1 MSGQFWAD
9 RRGNFATIT
18 ALLAIVLILLVGA
31 AIDLAR
37 QHNAS
42 VHIQALADAAALK
55 MAIAPEQE
63 FDALR
68 QIGDQSLATNLSRRT
83 LPAVNV
89 ERLDTSREQID
100 LQLSG
105 SIQTVFMGIAGYE
118 TMDVNA
124 RAIAKREIRGTVEVA
139 LVLDNTYSMI
149 GPGTSGEKIAS
160 LKAAASLLV
169 NKLMTDESEAVRI
182 GLVPYADYVNV
193 GISNQNA
200 SWLRIET
207 QDQPRPRTCRMEYTS
222 STCVSR
228 NPSYSCRRYK
238 DGIPYNSTCGG
249 ECTNWQEHTLD
260 EPREVCDGGN
270 IVEKHWFGC
279 VGSRTG
285 ADNRLHDR
293 QPSVPYPG
301 LIDDIIKC
309 PTPIVPLT
317 TKKRALLDGIEGM
330 VVQRPHYE
338 PLTYIPAGLIWG
350 QNILSPSEPFTEA
363 AAYDADKRNPRKI
376 MILMTDGDNT
386 MMFHPS
392 NGRHGQMRGGNRGD
406 NDLSADDLRVRR
418 RERDETNGASKA
430 ICDHVKSHNTEIYT
444 VSFMVETD
452 AGRDL
457 MRKCASSEA
466 HYFDANDRQQLVAAF
481 EGIANSISRV
491 RIAR

>member
-1 MSGQFWAD
+1 M
-9 RRGNFATIT
+9 
-18 ALLAIVLILLVGA
+18 VGA

-42 VHIQALADAAALK
+42 VHIQALADAAALS
-55 MAIAPEQE
+55 MAIAPEQAS
-63 FDALR
+63 DALR
-68 QIGDQSLATNLSRRT
+68 RIGDQSLATNLSKRT

-105 SIQTVFMGIAGYE
+105 NIQTVFMGIAGYE

-149 GPGTSGEKIAS
+149 GPGTTGEKIAS

-169 NKLMTDESEAVRI
+169 NKLMTAETQAVRI

-193 GISNQNA
+193 GIQHQNA
-200 SWLRIET
+200 SWLRVEQ
-207 QDQPRPRTCRMEYTS
+207 QDQPKPLTCRMEDTA
-222 STCVSR
+222 STCMSR
-228 NPSYSCRRYK
+228 KPTYSCVKYQ

-249 ECTNWQEHTLD
+249 ECTDWQEYDLD
-260 EPREVCDGGN
+260 KPREVCEGGAT
-270 IVEKHWFGC
+270 VEKHWFGC

-285 ADNRLHDR
+285 SDNRLHDR
-293 QPSVPYPG
+293 QPSVQYPG

-317 TKKRALLDGIEGM
+317 ANRQSLLDGIEGM
-330 VVQRPHYE
+330 VVQRPHYK

-363 AAYDADKRNPRKI
+363 AAYDANKRNPRKI
-376 MILMTDGDNT
+376 LILMTDGDNT
-386 MMFHPS
+386 MMFHPN
-392 NGRHGQMRGGNRGD
+392 NGRHGQMRGGDRSD
-406 NDLSADDLRVRR
+406 NDISADELRVRR
-418 RERDETNGASKA
+418 KERDETNGASKA
-430 ICDHVKSHNTEIYT
+430 ICDYVKSHNTEIYT